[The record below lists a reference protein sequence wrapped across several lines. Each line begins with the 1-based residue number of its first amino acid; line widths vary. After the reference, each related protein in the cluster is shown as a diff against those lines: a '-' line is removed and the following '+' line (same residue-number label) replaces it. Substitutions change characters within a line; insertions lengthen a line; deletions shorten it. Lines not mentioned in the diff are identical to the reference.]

1 MPEIPLH
8 TDAAADPAR
17 RRAIVS
23 SFDLDAAIQVH
34 RAFTVLVIAEGLDGQ
49 WQQGRPLF
57 GEHGSDLPLGGAMDA
72 RVGPARFPMVQVG
85 LRLFRSGRA
94 RWAVAARPAA
104 LRRTWQRP
112 AAWWFHGCA
121 CRPSALPNGPG
132 RPAPLP
138 IWKGSMGSGSKAGRS
153 SANMAATCRLVVP
166 WMRVSAQ
173 RASQWSR

>member
-85 LRLFRSGRA
+85 LRLFRSFEANALQRCLL
-94 RWAVAARPAA
+94 RVAHAA
-104 LRRTWQRP
+104 LD
-112 AAWWFHGCA
+112 
-121 CRPSALPNGPG
+121 LPD
-132 RPAPLP
+132 R
-138 IWKGSMGSGSKAGRS
+138 KS
-153 SANMAATCRLVVP
+153 VV
-166 WMRVSAQ
+166 
-173 RASQWSR
+173 